1 MTPRAGTYAAPASNF
16 GYFRGSPLYTPTG
29 GIGMQGPSV
38 QGLGVFTQG
47 QGAPGSEGWHP
58 TIIYLLAL
66 VIVETIVFGF
76 LVRKVGR

>member
-1 MTPRAGTYAAPASNF
+1 
-16 GYFRGSPLYTPTG
+16 
-29 GIGMQGPSV
+29 MQGPSV

>member
-1 MTPRAGTYAAPASNF
+1 MTPRSGTYAAPSSAY
-16 GYFRGSPLYTPTG
+16 GYYRGTPQYTPG
-29 GIGMQGPSV
+29 GVMQGPSV

-58 TIIYLLAL
+58 TIIYLLGL